1 MKNKLQKNSQKQ
13 KQKKKNN
20 NHRLRIQY
28 KDDNERVIRS
38 FSCEIIIK
46 DDKLYAR

>member
-13 KQKKKNN
+13 KKKNN
-20 NHRLRIQY
+20 HHRLRIQY
-28 KDDNERVIRS
+28 KDDKERVIRS